1 MKKPPVNLTPLQK
14 DYAVYLPAISSFY
27 STYVAKQRIE
37 EFVPKDRIPKGF
49 DRGVEGMNFLNEEQG
64 YFTYKYALYSAG
76 HAQLDLNKSLI
87 QESMIQQRDR
97 NSTMI
102 LGDSGG
108 YQIGKGVLKFD
119 WLDFEGASAN
129 KTRQSILEW
138 LELTADWSMMLD
150 VPTWA
155 CDRNHTK
162 KTGLKTFEDCL
173 DKTKFNNKYFLDN
186 RLGQT
191 KWLNVLQGSDWD
203 TAEKWYDGVKEF
215 SDPKGPY
222 AGREAEGWAFGGAN
236 MCKMDITLKRLM
248 TMREDG
254 LLKGKNWIHF
264 LGTAQLD
271 WSCYLTLIQ
280 RQIRKHIN
288 EELTISFDCA
298 SPFIATAHGL
308 VYTNAQ
314 HTNKR
319 WSVIMDKAPD
329 NKALSGS
336 DIPFPF
342 ESETGSRLT
351 MEDIAYYDLGV
362 RKSDAE
368 LGTKKNKK
376 GEDVQVKFNH
386 LDETHYHVVPRK
398 NKLEK
403 IPNKT
408 SWDSFSYALMMGHNV
423 ECHIKAVQR
432 AQQLM
437 DIETTRFKP
446 NWKLAGIEG
455 KKEKDFSDWIPNRIL
470 YFATFVEELFNTAD
484 KNEAFDLIEQALP
497 FLRSLEGARLQG
509 GPPPTLFG
517 KFCEVEDVKANEVDL
532 EDTEDTKYKEIL
544 KEQQEELW
552 GRIFEE
558 GDTSES

>member
-1 MKKPPVNLTPLQK
+1 MNRPPVDLTPLQK

-27 STYVAKQRIE
+27 STYVAKQRLE

-49 DRGVEGMNFLNEEQG
+49 DRGIEGMNFLNPEEG

-76 HAQLDLNKSLI
+76 HAQLDLQKSMS

-97 NSTMI
+97 GNTMI

-119 WLDFEGASAN
+119 WLDFEGKSAN

-155 CDRNHTK
+155 CDHIHSP

-173 DKTKFNNKYFLDN
+173 DKTRFNNKYFLDN
-186 RLGQT
+186 RLGHT
-191 KWLNVLQGSDWD
+191 KWLNVLQGGDWD
-203 TAEKWYDGVKEF
+203 TAEKWYQGVKEF

-222 AGREAEGWAFGGAN
+222 AGKEAEGWAFGGAN

-248 TMREDG
+248 TLREDG

-288 EELTISFDCA
+288 EEITISFDCA

-308 VYTNAQ
+308 VYTNAV
-314 HTNKR
+314 HTPKR

-342 ESETGSRLT
+342 ESEVGRRLT
-351 MEDIAYYDLGV
+351 MGDIAYYDLGV
-362 RKSDAE
+362 RKTDKE
-368 LGTKKNKK
+368 LNG
-376 GEDVQVKFNH
+376 VKFDH
-386 LDETHYHVVPRK
+386 LNQDHYKVVPK
-398 NKLEK
+398 LNKLGK

-408 SWDSFSYALMMGHNV
+408 SWDSFAYALMMGHNV
-423 ECHIKAVQR
+423 YCHIVAVQR

-437 DIETTRFKP
+437 DIEIAKTKDKLT
-446 NWKLAGIEG
+446 WKHW
-455 KKEKDFSDWIPNRIL
+455 KKVKAQDMSDEYSDWVPRNIL
-470 YFATFVEELFNTAD
+470 YFNSFVEDLFSTTTKD
-484 KNEAFDLIEQALP
+484 EAFAMIDQAGP
-497 FLRSLEGARLQG
+497 FLRSLEGSRLQG
-509 GPPPTLFG
+509 GPAQNNFNGLF
-517 KFCEVEDVKANEVDL
+517 EVEEVTKVEEIDL
-532 EDTEDTKYKEIL
+532 ASPDDDQL
-544 KEQQEELW
+544 RAL
-552 GRIFEE
+552 EE
-558 GDTSES
+558 GLGE

>member
-1 MKKPPVNLTPLQK
+1 MKRPPVNLTPLQK

-27 STYVAKQRIE
+27 STYVAKQRLE
-37 EFVPKDRIPKGF
+37 EFVPKTRIPQGF
-49 DRGVEGMNFLNEEQG
+49 DRGIEGMNFLNPEEG
-64 YFTYKYALYSAG
+64 YFYYKYGLYSAG
-76 HAQLDLNKSLI
+76 HAQLDLQKSMT

-97 NSTMI
+97 GNTMI

-129 KTRQSILEW
+129 ATRQKILEW

-155 CDRNHTK
+155 CDHIHSP
-162 KTGLKTFEDCL
+162 KTGLKTVEDCL
-173 DKTKFNNKYFLDN
+173 EKTRFNNKYFLDN

-191 KWLNVLQGSDWD
+191 KWLNVLQGWDWES
-203 TAEKWYDGVKEF
+203 AENWYQGVKEF
-215 SDPKGPY
+215 SDPNGPY

-248 TMREDG
+248 TLREDG

-271 WSCYLTLIQ
+271 WSCYLTSIQ

-314 HTNKR
+314 HTPKR
-319 WSVIMDKAPD
+319 WSVIMDKAFD
-329 NKALSGS
+329 NKALAGS

-342 ESETGSRLT
+342 ESEVGRRLT
-351 MEDIAYYDLGV
+351 VGDICHYAPGMLN
-362 RKSDAE
+362 KI
-368 LGTKKNKK
+368 KKE
-376 GEDVQVKFNH
+376 G
-386 LDETHYHVVPRK
+386 
-398 NKLEK
+398 
-403 IPNKT
+403 KT
-408 SWDSFSYALMMGHNV
+408 SWDSFAYALMMGHNV
-423 ECHIKAVQR
+423 YCHIVAVQR
-432 AQQLM
+432 AQHLM
-437 DIETTRFKP
+437 DIEVARHKP
-446 NWKLAGIEG
+446 DWRLWGLEG
-455 KKEKDFSDWIPNRIL
+455 KKEKELSDWVPRKIL
-470 YFATFVEELFNTAD
+470 YFNRFVEELFDTKTKD
-484 KNEAFDLIEQALP
+484 EAFAMIDAARDNG

-509 GPPPTLFG
+509 GNAQNKFNSLFD
-517 KFCEVEDVKANEVDL
+517 VEETASADDIDL
-532 EDTEDTKYKEIL
+532 ENPEDDDLRALEDSLT
-544 KEQQEELW
+544 
-552 GRIFEE
+552 
-558 GDTSES
+558 

>member
-27 STYVAKQRIE
+27 STYVAKQRLE

-49 DRGVEGMNFLNEEQG
+49 DRGIEGMNFLNEEQG

-76 HAQLDLNKSLI
+76 HAQLDLQKSLE

-97 NSTMI
+97 GQTMI

-119 WLDFEGASAN
+119 WLNFEGAEAN
-129 KTRQSILEW
+129 KTRQKILEW

-155 CDRNHTK
+155 CDHIHSP

-173 DKTKFNNKYFLDN
+173 EKTRFNNDYFLKN

-203 TAEKWYDGVKEF
+203 TAEQWYNGVKEF
-215 SDPKGPY
+215 SDSTGQY
-222 AGREAEGWAFGGAN
+222 AGKEAEGWAFGGAN

-254 LLKGKNWIHF
+254 MLKGKNWIHF

-280 RQIRKHIN
+280 RQLRKHIN
-288 EELTISFDCA
+288 EEVTISFDCA

-308 VYTNAQ
+308 VYTDSSHQA
-314 HTNKR
+314 KR

-329 NKALSGS
+329 NKSLSKS
-336 DIPFPF
+336 DIPFPWK
-342 ESETGSRLT
+342 SEIADRLT
-351 MEDIAYYDLGV
+351 MGDICWYAPGML
-362 RKSDAE
+362 
-368 LGTKKNKK
+368 NKVGK
-376 GEDVQVKFNH
+376 EG
-386 LDETHYHVVPRK
+386 
-398 NKLEK
+398 
-403 IPNKT
+403 KT
-408 SWDSFSYALMMGHNV
+408 SWDSFAYALMMGHNV
-423 ECHIKAVQR
+423 YCHIAAVQK

-437 DIETTRFKP
+437 DIESARFNP
-446 NWKLAGIEG
+446 NWRLSGIEG
-455 KKEKDFSDWIPNRIL
+455 KKEKEYSEWVPNRIL
-470 YFATFVEELFNTAD
+470 YFKNFLDELFSTNT
-484 KNEAFDLIEQALP
+484 KKEAFDLIEQALP
-497 FLRSLEGARLQG
+497 FIKSLEGARLQG
-509 GPPPTLFG
+509 GPAQNNFRVLF
-517 KFCEVEDVKANEVDL
+517 KSSEIKKEEIDLANPDDDELRAL
-532 EDTEDTKYKEIL
+532 EESITG
-544 KEQQEELW
+544 ELNA
-552 GRIFEE
+552 
-558 GDTSES
+558 S

>member
-1 MKKPPVNLTPLQK
+1 MSNPPVNLSPLQK

-27 STYVAKQRIE
+27 STYVAKQRLE

-49 DRGVEGMNFLNEEQG
+49 DRGIEGMNFLNDEQG

-76 HAQLDLNKSLI
+76 HAQLDLQKSLT
-87 QESMIQQRDR
+87 QESMIQQRQR
-97 NSTMI
+97 NKTMI

-119 WLDFEGASAN
+119 WLDFEGKEAT
-129 KTRQSILEW
+129 KTRQKILEW
-138 LELTADWSMMLD
+138 LEVTADWSMMLD

-155 CDRNHTK
+155 CDHIHSP

-173 DKTKFNNKYFLDN
+173 DKTRYNNDYFLMN
-186 RLGQT
+186 RMGQT

-203 TAEKWYDGVKEF
+203 TAEKWYAGVKEF
-215 SDPKGPY
+215 SDPKGKY
-222 AGREAEGWAFGGAN
+222 ASREAEGWAFGGAN

-248 TMREDG
+248 TLREDG

-308 VYTNAQ
+308 VYTNAV
-314 HTNKR
+314 HTPKR

-342 ESETGSRLT
+342 ESSIGRRLT
-351 MEDIAYYDLGV
+351 MGDIAYYDLGE
-362 RKSDAE
+362 RKTDAE
-368 LGTKKNKK
+368 LGLNEK
-376 GEDVQVKFNH
+376 GKQIKFDH
-386 LDETHYHVVPRK
+386 LNPDHYNVAPRL
-398 NKLEK
+398 NKLGK
-403 IPNKT
+403 IPNRT
-408 SWDSFSYALMMGHNV
+408 SWDSFAYALMMGHNV
-423 ECHIKAVQR
+423 ECHIVAVQR

-437 DIETTRFKP
+437 DIEIAKVRRD
-446 NWKLAGIEG
+446 WKQWSKNS
-455 KKEKDFSDWIPNRIL
+455 KKEMHDEISDWVPRNIL
-470 YFATFVEELFNTAD
+470 YFNSFVEDLFNTKTKA
-484 KNEAFDLIEQALP
+484 EAFEMIDQAKP
-497 FLRSLEGARLQG
+497 FLISLEGARLQG
-509 GPPPTLFG
+509 GPSQNQFTAHFDVE
-517 KFCEVEDVKANEVDL
+517 EVTKVEEIDLANPD
-532 EDTEDTKYKEIL
+532 DD
-544 KEQQEELW
+544 EL
-552 GRIFEE
+552 RALEE
-558 GDTSES
+558 GIDKD

>member
-1 MKKPPVNLTPLQK
+1 MNNPPRNLTPLQK

-27 STYVAKQRIE
+27 STYVAKQRLE
-37 EFVPKDRIPKGF
+37 EFVPKGRIPKDF
-49 DRGVEGMNFLNEEQG
+49 DRGIEGMNFLNPEQG

-76 HAQLDLNKSLI
+76 HAQLDIVKAQT

-97 NSTMI
+97 GNSLI

-119 WLDFEGASAN
+119 WLNFEGKEAN
-129 KTRQSILEW
+129 KTRQQILEW
-138 LELTADWSMMLD
+138 LEATADWSMMLD

-155 CDRNHTK
+155 CDHIHSP

-173 DKTKFNNKYFLDN
+173 DKTKFNNDYFLKN
-186 RLGQT
+186 RLGAT

-203 TAEKWYDGVKEF
+203 TAEKWYNGVKEF

-222 AGREAEGWAFGGAN
+222 AGKEAEGWAFGGAN

-248 TMREDG
+248 TLREDG

-288 EELTISFDCA
+288 EEITISFDCA

-308 VYTNAQ
+308 VYTNAV
-314 HTNKR
+314 HTPKR

-342 ESETGSRLT
+342 ESEFGRRLT
-351 MEDIAYYDLGV
+351 IGDICHYAPGML
-362 RKSDAE
+362 
-368 LGTKKNKK
+368 NKIGK
-376 GEDVQVKFNH
+376 EG
-386 LDETHYHVVPRK
+386 
-398 NKLEK
+398 
-403 IPNKT
+403 KT
-408 SWDSFSYALMMGHNV
+408 SWDSFAYALMMGHNV
-423 ECHIKAVQR
+423 ECHITAVQR

-437 DIETTRFKP
+437 DIEVAKTKGKI
-446 NWKLAGIEG
+446 NWKHW
-455 KKEKDFSDWIPNRIL
+455 KKVKSGDMSDEYSDWVPRNIL
-470 YFATFVEELFNTAD
+470 YFSNFVEDLFNTKTKA
-484 KNEAFDLIEQALP
+484 EAFEMIEQAGP

-509 GPPPTLFG
+509 GPAQNTFGNLF
-517 KFCEVEDVKANEVDL
+517 
-532 EDTEDTKYKEIL
+532 EI
-544 KEQQEELW
+544 ETVTDQEEIDLANPDDDDL
-552 GRIFEE
+552 RALEE
-558 GDTSES
+558 GITGE

>member
-1 MKKPPVNLTPLQK
+1 MNRPPVNLTPLQK

-27 STYVAKQRIE
+27 STYVAKQRLE
-37 EFVPKDRIPKGF
+37 EFVPTGRIPKGF
-49 DRGVEGMNFLNEEQG
+49 DRGIEGMNFLNPEQG
-64 YFTYKYALYSAG
+64 YFTYKYGLYSAG
-76 HAQLDLNKSLI
+76 HAQLDLQKSMV

-97 NSTMI
+97 NNTMI

-119 WLDFEGASAN
+119 WLDFEGKSAN
-129 KTRQSILEW
+129 ATRQKILEW

-155 CDRNHTK
+155 CDHIHSP

-173 DKTKFNNKYFLDN
+173 DKTKFNNDYFLNN

-203 TAEKWYDGVKEF
+203 TAEKWYNGVKEF
-215 SDPKGPY
+215 SDPKGKY
-222 AGREAEGWAFGGAN
+222 AGKEAEGWAFGGAN

-248 TMREDG
+248 TLREDG

-308 VYTNAQ
+308 VYTNAV
-314 HTNKR
+314 HTPKR

-329 NKALSGS
+329 NKSLAGS

-342 ESETGSRLT
+342 ESEVGRRLV
-351 MEDIAYYDLGV
+351 MGDIAHYAPGML
-362 RKSDAE
+362 
-368 LGTKKNKK
+368 NKIGK
-376 GEDVQVKFNH
+376 EG
-386 LDETHYHVVPRK
+386 
-398 NKLEK
+398 
-403 IPNKT
+403 KT
-408 SWDSFSYALMMGHNV
+408 SWDSFAYALMMGHNV
-423 ECHIKAVQR
+423 ECHIVAVQR
-432 AQQLM
+432 AQHLM
-437 DIETTRFKP
+437 DIEIAKTCSKI
-446 NWKLAGIEG
+446 NWKHW
-455 KKEKDFSDWIPNRIL
+455 KKVKSSDMSDEYSDWVPRNIL
-470 YFATFVEELFNTAD
+470 YFNSFVEDLFNT
-484 KNEAFDLIEQALP
+484 KTKKEAFAMIDQGMP
-497 FLRSLEGARLQG
+497 FLKALEGSRLQG
-509 GPPPTLFG
+509 GNAQNTFGNLF
-517 KFCEVEDVKANEVDL
+517 EVEEVTSANEIDL
-532 EDTEDTKYKEIL
+532 ANPDDDELRRLEEDVTA
-544 KEQQEELW
+544 
-552 GRIFEE
+552 
-558 GDTSES
+558 

>member
-1 MKKPPVNLTPLQK
+1 MKAPVNLTPLQK

-27 STYVAKQRIE
+27 STYVAKQRLE
-37 EFVPKDRIPKGF
+37 EFVPTDRIPDGF
-49 DRGVEGMNFLNEEQG
+49 DRGIEGMNFLNPEQG
-64 YFTYKYALYSAG
+64 YFTYKYGLYSAG
-76 HAQLDLNKSLI
+76 HAQLDVVKAQT

-97 NSTMI
+97 GATTI
-102 LGDSGG
+102 VGDSGG

-119 WLDFEGASAN
+119 WLNFEGPEAT
-129 KTRQSILEW
+129 KTRQKILEW
-138 LELTADWSMMLD
+138 LEVTADWSMMLD

-155 CDRNHTK
+155 CDHIHSP

-173 DKTKFNNKYFLDN
+173 EKTQFNNDYFLNN

-203 TAEKWYDGVKEF
+203 TAERWYDGVKEF
-215 SDPKGPY
+215 SDPKGKY
-222 AGREAEGWAFGGAN
+222 AGKEAEGWAMGGAN

-254 LLKGKNWIHF
+254 LLEGKNWMHF

-288 EELTISFDCA
+288 PEITISFDCA

-308 VYTNAQ
+308 VYTNAV

-329 NKALSGS
+329 NKALANS

-342 ESETGSRLT
+342 ASEIASRLT
-351 MEDIAYYDLGV
+351 MGDIAYYDYGV
-362 RKSDAE
+362 RKTDAE
-368 LGTKKNKK
+368 LNGTKF
-376 GEDVQVKFNH
+376 DH
-386 LDETHYHVVPRK
+386 LNPEHYHQVPK
-398 NKLEK
+398 LNKLGK

-408 SWDSFSYALMMGHNV
+408 SWDSFAYALMMGHNV
-423 ECHIKAVQR
+423 ECHIVAVQR

-437 DIETTRFKP
+437 DIETAKFKP
-446 NWKLAGIEG
+446 DWRHKSIEG
-455 KKEKDFSDWIPNRIL
+455 KKEIEFSDWVPNRIL
-470 YFATFVEELFNTAD
+470 YFSTFVEELFNTKTKD
-484 KNEAFDLIEQALP
+484 EAFQLISDAGG
-497 FLRSLEGARLQG
+497 FLKTLEGSRLQG
-509 GPPPTLFG
+509 GPAQNTFGNLF
-517 KFCEVEDVKANEVDL
+517 EVEEIRQDEIDFANPDDDELKNL
-532 EDTEDTKYKEIL
+532 E
-544 KEQQEELW
+544 QEL
-552 GRIFEE
+552 I
-558 GDTSES
+558 GD

>member
-1 MKKPPVNLTPLQK
+1 MTKQQVNLTPLQK

-27 STYVAKQRIE
+27 STYVAKQRLG
-37 EFVPKDRIPKGF
+37 EFVPTDRIPAGF
-49 DRGVEGMNFLNEEQG
+49 DRGIEGMNFLNPEQG
-64 YFTYKYALYSAG
+64 YFTYKYGLYSAG
-76 HAQLDLNKSLI
+76 HAQLDLTKSLE

-97 NSTMI
+97 NNTMI

-119 WLDFEGASAN
+119 WLDFEGKEAT
-129 KTRQSILEW
+129 KTRQKILEW
-138 LELTADWSMMLD
+138 LEVTADWSMMLD

-155 CDRNHTK
+155 CDHIHSP
-162 KTGLKTFEDCL
+162 KTGLKTFDDCL
-173 DKTKFNNKYFLDN
+173 DKTRYNNDYFLMN
-186 RLGQT
+186 RMGQT

-203 TAEKWYDGVKEF
+203 TAEKWYAGVKEF
-215 SDPKGPY
+215 SDPAGKY

-248 TMREDG
+248 TLREDG

-288 EELTISFDCA
+288 EEITISFDCA

-308 VYTNAQ
+308 VYTNAV
-314 HTNKR
+314 HTPKR

-342 ESETGSRLT
+342 ESSIGRRLT
-351 MEDIAYYDLGV
+351 MADIAYYDLGV
-362 RKSDAE
+362 RKTDEE
-368 LGTKKNKK
+368 LGFGPRGGKI
-376 GEDVQVKFNH
+376 EFNH
-386 LDETHYHVVPRK
+386 LEPEHYHVVPRL
-398 NKLEK
+398 NKLGK
-403 IPNKT
+403 IPNRT
-408 SWDSFSYALMMGHNV
+408 SWDSFAYALMMGHNV
-423 ECHIKAVQR
+423 ECHIVAVQR

-437 DIETTRFKP
+437 DIEIAKSKDKLT
-446 NWKLAGIEG
+446 WKQW
-455 KKEKDFSDWIPNRIL
+455 KKVKGQDMSDEFSDWVPRNIL
-470 YFATFVEELFNTAD
+470 YFNSFVEDLFNTATKAD
-484 KNEAFDLIEQALP
+484 AFAMIEQAGP

-509 GPPPTLFG
+509 GPAQNKFNNLFEIE
-517 KFCEVEDVKANEVDL
+517 EVTKVEEIDLANPD
-532 EDTEDTKYKEIL
+532 DD
-544 KEQQEELW
+544 EL
-552 GRIFEE
+552 RKLEE
-558 GDTSES
+558 GTLGDIE

>member
-1 MKKPPVNLTPLQK
+1 MTKQQVNLTPLQK

-27 STYVAKQRIE
+27 STYVAKQRLE
-37 EFVPKDRIPKGF
+37 DFVPKNRIPQGF
-49 DRGVEGMNFLNEEQG
+49 DRGIEGMNFLNPEQG
-64 YFTYKYALYSAG
+64 YFTYKYGLYSAG
-76 HAQLDLNKSLI
+76 HAQLDLQKSLV

-97 NSTMI
+97 NNTMI

-119 WLDFEGASAN
+119 WLNFEGAEAN
-129 KTRQSILEW
+129 KTRQKILEW
-138 LELTADWSMMLD
+138 LEVTADWSMMLD

-155 CDRNHTK
+155 CDHVHSP

-173 DKTKFNNKYFLDN
+173 DKTRFNNDYFLQN

-215 SDPKGPY
+215 SDSKGKY
-222 AGREAEGWAFGGAN
+222 AGKEAEGWAFGGAN
-236 MCKMDITLKRLM
+236 MCKMDITLKRMM
-248 TMREDG
+248 TLREDG

-288 EELTISFDCA
+288 EEITISFDCA

-308 VYTNAQ
+308 VYTSAV
-314 HTNKR
+314 HTPKR

-342 ESETGSRLT
+342 ESSIGRRLT
-351 MEDIAYYDLGV
+351 MADIAYYDLGE
-362 RKSDAE
+362 RKTNAE
-368 LGTKKNKK
+368 LGLDAK
-376 GEDVQVKFNH
+376 GKQIKFDH
-386 LDETHYHVVPRK
+386 LNPEHYHIVPRL
-398 NKLEK
+398 NKLDK

-408 SWDSFSYALMMGHNV
+408 SWDSFAYALMMGHNV
-423 ECHIKAVQR
+423 ECHIVAVQR

-437 DIETTRFKP
+437 DIEIAKTKDKLT
-446 NWKLAGIEG
+446 WKHW
-455 KKEKDFSDWIPNRIL
+455 KKVKAQDMSDEYSDWVPRNIL
-470 YFATFVEELFNTAD
+470 YFNNFIEDLFNTKTKD
-484 KNEAFDLIEQALP
+484 EAFELIDQASS
-497 FLRSLEGARLQG
+497 FLKSLEGARLQG
-509 GPPPTLFG
+509 GPVAYANKDLFDWSE
-517 KFCEVEDVKANEVDL
+517 KTAKQIDFSNPDDDNLRNL
-532 EDTEDTKYKEIL
+532 EENGFDN
-544 KEQQEELW
+544 
-552 GRIFEE
+552 
-558 GDTSES
+558 

>member
-1 MKKPPVNLTPLQK
+1 MTHQQVNLTPLQK

-27 STYVAKQRIE
+27 STYVAKQRLE
-37 EFVPKDRIPKGF
+37 EFVPKDRIPAGF
-49 DRGVEGMNFLNEEQG
+49 DRGIEGMNFLNPEQG
-64 YFTYKYALYSAG
+64 YFTYKYGLYSAG
-76 HAQLDLNKSLI
+76 HAQLDLNKSI
-87 QESMIQQRDR
+87 TQESMIQQRDR
-97 NSTMI
+97 GNTMI

-119 WLDFEGASAN
+119 WLDFEGKSAT

-155 CDRNHTK
+155 CDHIHSP
-162 KTGLKTFEDCL
+162 KTGLKTFDDCL
-173 DKTKFNNKYFLDN
+173 DKTRYNNDYFLMN

-191 KWLNVLQGSDWD
+191 KWLNVLQGSDWE
-203 TAEKWYDGVKEF
+203 TAEKWYNGVKEF
-215 SDPKGPY
+215 SDPTGKY

-248 TMREDG
+248 TLREDG

-308 VYTNAQ
+308 VYTNAV
-314 HTNKR
+314 HTPKR

-342 ESETGSRLT
+342 ESTIGKRLT
-351 MEDIAYYDLGV
+351 MKDIAYYDIGE

-368 LGTKKNKK
+368 LGN
-376 GEDVQVKFNH
+376 VKFDH
-386 LDETHYHVVPRK
+386 LNQDHYHVVPRL
-398 NKLEK
+398 NKLGK

-408 SWDSFSYALMMGHNV
+408 SWDSFAYALMMGHNV
-423 ECHIKAVQR
+423 ECHIVAVQR

-437 DIETTRFKP
+437 DIEITKTKDRI
-446 NWKLAGIEG
+446 NWKHW
-455 KKEKDFSDWIPNRIL
+455 KKVKSSDMSDEYSDWVPRNIL
-470 YFATFVEELFNTAD
+470 YFSTFVEELFNTTS
-484 KNEAFDLIEQALP
+484 KNEAFKLIEDAGP

-509 GPPPTLFG
+509 GPKQNTFNPF
-517 KFCEVEDVKANEVDL
+517 FEIEEVTKAEEVDL
-532 EDTEDTKYKEIL
+532 VNPDDDDL
-544 KEQQEELW
+544 RAL
-552 GRIFEE
+552 EE
-558 GDTSES
+558 GLQDES

>member
-27 STYVAKQRIE
+27 STYVAKQRLE
-37 EFVPKDRIPKGF
+37 KFVPDDRIPAGF
-49 DRGVEGMNFLNEEQG
+49 DRGIEGMNFLNPEEG

-76 HAQLDLNKSLI
+76 HAQLDLEKSME

-97 NSTMI
+97 PNTMI

-119 WLDFEGASAN
+119 WLNFEGPEAN
-129 KTRQSILEW
+129 KTRKKILEW

-155 CDRNHTK
+155 CDHIHSP
-162 KTGLKTFEDCL
+162 KTGLKTFDDCL

-203 TAEKWYDGVKEF
+203 TAEKWYNGVKEF

-248 TMREDG
+248 TLREDG

-271 WSCYLTLIQ
+271 WSCYLTQIQ

-288 EELTISFDCA
+288 EEITISFDCA

-314 HTNKR
+314 HSNKR

-329 NKALSGS
+329 NKALSGRK

-342 ESETGSRLT
+342 ASETGSRLT
-351 MEDIAYYDLGV
+351 MEDIAYYDLGK
-362 RKSDAE
+362 RKTDAE
-368 LGTKKNKK
+368 LSG
-376 GEDVQVKFNH
+376 VKFDH
-386 LDETHYHVVPRK
+386 LNPEHYHVVPRK
-398 NKLEK
+398 NKLDK
-403 IPNKT
+403 IPNRT

-423 ECHIKAVQR
+423 ECHIIAVQR

-437 DIETTRFKP
+437 DIECTRFKP
-446 NWKLAGIEG
+446 NWRSWGIEG
-455 KKEKDFSDWIPNRIL
+455 KKEKEFSDWVPRRIL
-470 YFATFVEELFNTAD
+470 YFSTFIEELFETQSKA
-484 KNEAFDLIEQALP
+484 EAFELIESALP

-509 GPPPTLFG
+509 GPAQNTFNNLF
-517 KFCEVEDVKANEVDL
+517 EVEEKRQD
-532 EDTEDTKYKEIL
+532 EIDFASPDDD
-544 KEQQEELW
+544 EL
-552 GRIFEE
+552 RALEE
-558 GDTSES
+558 GIVNES

>member
-1 MKKPPVNLTPLQK
+1 MSNPPVNLTPLQR
-14 DYAVYLPAISSFY
+14 DYAIYLPAISSFY
-27 STYVAKQRIE
+27 STYVAKQRLE

-49 DRGVEGMNFLNEEQG
+49 DRGIEGMNFLNEEQG

-76 HAQLDLNKSLI
+76 HAQLDIVKAQT
-87 QESMIQQRDR
+87 QESMIQQRNR
-97 NSTMI
+97 GQTVI
-102 LGDSGG
+102 VGDSGG

-119 WLDFEGASAN
+119 WLNFEGKEAN
-129 KTRQSILEW
+129 ATRQKILEW
-138 LELTADWSMMLD
+138 LEATADWSMMLD

-155 CDRNHTK
+155 CDHIHSP

-173 DKTKFNNKYFLDN
+173 DKTKFNNKYFLNN
-186 RLGQT
+186 RLGTT
-191 KWLNVLQGSDWD
+191 KWLNVLQGSDWE
-203 TAEKWYDGVKEF
+203 TAEKWYNGVKEF

-248 TMREDG
+248 TLREDG

-288 EELTISFDCA
+288 EEITISFDCA

-314 HTNKR
+314 HTPKR

-329 NKALSGS
+329 NKALAKS

-342 ESETGSRLT
+342 ESTIGRRLT
-351 MEDIAYYDLGV
+351 MGDICHYAPGML
-362 RKSDAE
+362 
-368 LGTKKNKK
+368 NKIGK
-376 GEDVQVKFNH
+376 EG
-386 LDETHYHVVPRK
+386 
-398 NKLEK
+398 
-403 IPNKT
+403 KT
-408 SWDSFSYALMMGHNV
+408 SWDSFAYALMMGHNV
-423 ECHIKAVQR
+423 ECHIVAVQH

-437 DIETTRFKP
+437 DIEIAKTKGKLT
-446 NWKLAGIEG
+446 WKHW
-455 KKEKDFSDWIPNRIL
+455 KKVKTSDMSDEYSDWVPRNIL
-470 YFATFVEELFNTAD
+470 YFANFIEDLFNTKTKD
-484 KNEAFDLIEQALP
+484 EAFELIEVAGP

-509 GPPPTLFG
+509 GPAQNTFNDLF
-517 KFCEVEDVKANEVDL
+517 EVVQLTQNQINFSNPDDDKLREL
-532 EDTEDTKYKEIL
+532 E
-544 KEQQEELW
+544 
-552 GRIFEE
+552 
-558 GDTSES
+558 ESIDK